1 MGECFGSWL
10 PCPPV
15 PLLCPQGIAWV
26 PRPPAIC
33 PIATS
38 ASALIPS
45 CPRHVG
51 TGTAGSGDTPPWGDF
66 ASLQRVSLLWGWVG
80 GITGAPMQSMGSP
93 GELRGPW
100 GHSGSL
106 WPIPSVH
113 GVPGQAVGTAM
124 PVRTASPGWDPEP
137 PRAIAGCPRCPS
149 TWGPVRSMPLVPGTG
164 LGLPQTQSSSV
175 SGPLP
180 PQPWPPQPWAVPS
193 GHVPALP

>member
-1 MGECFGSWL
+1 MGECFGSCL

-51 TGTAGSGDTPPWGDF
+51 TGTAGSEETPPWGDF
-66 ASLQRVSLLWGWVG
+66 VSLQRVSLLQGLGGGHHWG
-80 GITGAPMQSMGSP
+80 TRA
-93 GELRGPW
+93 
-100 GHSGSL
+100 
-106 WPIPSVH
+106 VH
-113 GVPGQAVGTAM
+113 GVPRGAQRSLGTPRVPVAHTRCPRGVWPGCGTAT
-124 PVRTASPGWDPEP
+124 PTRTASPGWDPGP

-164 LGLPQTQSSSV
+164 QTQSSSV
-175 SGPLP
+175 PGPLP

-193 GHVPALP
+193 GCAPALS